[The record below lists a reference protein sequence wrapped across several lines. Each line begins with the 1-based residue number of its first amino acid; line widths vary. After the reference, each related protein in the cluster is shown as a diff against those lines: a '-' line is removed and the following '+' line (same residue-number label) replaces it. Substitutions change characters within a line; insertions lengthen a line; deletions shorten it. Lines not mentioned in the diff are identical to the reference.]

1 MSQLSDQQLSYLR
14 SMGIDYWVPRQDLT
28 GQVTATITL
37 PVNDSDGSVSTRAGF
52 DVDWQALQQQV
63 KACQR
68 CDLHKTRTHTVFGTG
83 SVTAQWMFVGEAPG
97 GEEDRQGLPFVGR
110 AGQLLNAMLQAIGLH
125 RDGVYIANVLKC
137 RPPNNRDPMGQE
149 VRECEPYL
157 HQQVAAIRPK
167 LIVALGRFAAQSLL
181 KTTRPINKLRGETF
195 TYEGIPLIVTY
206 HPAYLLRNAIDKR
219 KAWHDLCR
227 AKHLMEQTQ

>member
-1 MSQLSDQQLSYLR
+1 MSQLNDRQVGYLR
-14 SMGIDYWVPRQDLT
+14 SIGIDYWVPRQVQTD
-28 GQVTATITL
+28 QVVSTATASA
-37 PVNDSDGSVSTRAGF
+37 NDADEAVSTRAGF
-52 DVDWQALQQQV
+52 EVDWQTLQQQV
-63 KACQR
+63 SACQR

-97 GEEDRQGLPFVGR
+97 SEEDRQGLPFVGR
-110 AGQLLNAMLQAIGLH
+110 AGQLLSAMLQSIGLS
-125 RDGVYIANVLKC
+125 RNGVYIANVLKC

-149 VRECEPYL
+149 VRACEPYL
-157 HQQVAAIRPK
+157 HRQVAAIRPK

-219 KAWHDLCR
+219 KVWHDLCR
-227 AKHLMEQTQ
+227 AKQLMEQAQ

>member
-68 CDLHKTRTHTVFGTG
+68 CDLRAARVDIYTVQVVF
-83 SVTAQWMFVGEAPG
+83 
-97 GEEDRQGLPFVGR
+97 EDERRYSLPESLQPVVYILSCDCGQ
-110 AGQLLNAMLQAIGLH
+110 AGQGEIS
-125 RDGVYIANVLKC
+125 D
-137 RPPNNRDPMGQE
+137 
-149 VRECEPYL
+149 CE
-157 HQQVAAIRPK
+157 
-167 LIVALGRFAAQSLL
+167 
-181 KTTRPINKLRGETF
+181 
-195 TYEGIPLIVTY
+195 
-206 HPAYLLRNAIDKR
+206 
-219 KAWHDLCR
+219 
-227 AKHLMEQTQ
+227 